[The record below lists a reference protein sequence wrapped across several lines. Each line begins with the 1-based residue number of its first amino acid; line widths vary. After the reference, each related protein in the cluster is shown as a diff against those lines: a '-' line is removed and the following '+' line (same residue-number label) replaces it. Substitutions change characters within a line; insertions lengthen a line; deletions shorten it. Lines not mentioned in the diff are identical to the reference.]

1 MSKVGT
7 FDASETNETVG
18 KPYELN
24 YLQANRKRRI
34 QRFVK
39 SVKTIQTKNTKTI
52 NFHGNSMIFGKSI
65 YNVLII
71 TTIFY

>member
-52 NFHGNSMIFGKSI
+52 NFHGN
-65 YNVLII
+65 
-71 TTIFY
+71 